1 MTSSDFGQ
9 RIYRKLTAANPTLT
23 FTERAAL
30 LRDFISGQDALNDAA
45 ISTYLETASTE
56 ALIAEVAAAH
66 VAESVSKF
74 AADSSAG
81 LLAGLRSVLD
91 TMSSDVSRVVN

>member
-1 MTSSDFGQ
+1 
-9 RIYRKLTAANPTLT
+9 LT
-23 FTERAAL
+23 FPERAAL
-30 LRDFISGQDALNDAA
+30 LRDFVSGEDALNDAS
-45 ISTYLETASTE
+45 ISTYLENASTE
-56 ALIAEVAAAH
+56 ALIAQVGAAH

-91 TMSSDVSRVVN
+91 TMSSEVSSRYTIEPQLT